1 MISDWRQPL
10 TSRMAEAQEN
20 HKDDRSVRLSY
31 SLALLLLLIR
41 DKTGDM
47 VFGVYAGAVSLNCL
61 LKLYTVTPAPFQRTC
76 KRQSC

>member
-10 TSRMAEAQEN
+10 TSRMTEAHEN

-47 VFGVYAGAVSLNCL
+47 VFGYLPGR
-61 LKLYTVTPAPFQRTC
+61 YR
-76 KRQSC
+76 